1 MPFKHSFT
9 GRSSAVHTADFII
22 INSKNQNS
30 EHHEKISGCC
40 INTVFIRNSKSG
52 IIAHWYMILK
62 DRNLQNLDDQIKWSI
77 ESRRVLY
84 EKDQ

>member
-40 INTVFIRNSKSG
+40 INLCNTSQKTAYESVCFVLSNISVRNQ
-52 IIAHWYMILK
+52 MIM
-62 DRNLQNLDDQIKWSI
+62 S
-77 ESRRVLY
+77 VLIQDLLATQ
-84 EKDQ
+84 KVVL